1 MDHWHCIRYCGE
13 FFEVEGDYAKALE
26 YYKLAVAKKEMMA
39 AFNLANMYYNGKGT
53 PKDEVKAI
61 ELYKEC
67 AKSHWACKSD
77 AVSKLR
83 SLGIDTSEYKRGR
96 LKALP

>member
-1 MDHWHCIRYCGE
+1 
-13 FFEVEGDYAKALE
+13 
-26 YYKLAVAKKEMMA
+26 MMA

-53 PKDEVKAI
+53 PKDETKAI

-83 SLGIDTSEYKRGR
+83 SLGIDTSEYKDRF
-96 LKALP
+96 

>member
-1 MDHWHCIRYCGE
+1 MQGAKLDHWHCIRYCGE
-13 FFEVEGDYAKALE
+13 FFEAEGDYAKALE
-26 YYKLAVAKKEMMA
+26 YYKRAVAKKEMMA

-53 PKDEVKAI
+53 PKDEAKAI

-83 SLGIDTSEYKRGR
+83 SLGIDTSEYKDRF
-96 LKALP
+96 